1 MILVENNDLI
11 RRAEDLSRRCDK
23 INDITSSG
31 FLSPAEQYGIYSW
44 AQRFP
49 PDCRIVYEGGR
60 PECER
65 KAAFFIPYY
74 FADEDFDVDQRI
86 CCVKVTAGYGMPGHR
101 DYMGAALGLGI
112 KREWIGDIWVME
124 STAYIFCLPSVVDFL
139 LNNLD
144 KVGRFG
150 VKTARIALSEVP
162 APEKKVIK
170 VAFSVMSLRLDAVTA
185 GMFSL
190 SRTESA
196 KLVEEGRVSLNYV
209 ECLRTDMNVKVGDI
223 ISLRGFGKGQ
233 ITELGGT
240 SRRGRQFV
248 NAEIFK

>member
-1 MILVENNDLI
+1 MENKDI
-11 RRAEDLSRRCDK
+11 IHRAEDLARRCDK
-23 INDITSSG
+23 INDVTASG

-49 PDCRIVYEGGR
+49 PSCKIVYEGGR

-65 KAAFFIPYY
+65 KAAFFLPYY
-74 FADEDFDVDQRI
+74 LDEEEFSAEGRI
-86 CCVKVTAGYGMPGHR
+86 RCVKAAAGYGMPGHR
-101 DYMGAALGLGI
+101 DYMGAVLGLGI

-124 STAYIFCLPSVVDFL
+124 STAYIFCMPSVESFL

-150 VKTARIALSEVP
+150 VRTAAIELADVP
-162 APEKKVIK
+162 APERKVIK
-170 VAFSVMSLRLDAVTA
+170 VSFSVMSLRLDAVTA

-190 SRTESA
+190 SRTEAA
-196 KLVEEGRVSLNYV
+196 KLIAEGRVSLNYN
-209 ECLRTDMNVKVGDI
+209 ECLRTDMNVKAGDV
-223 ISLRGFGKGQ
+223 ISLRGMGKGE
-233 ITELGGT
+233 ISELGGM

-248 NAEIFK
+248 GAEIYK